1 MSARQTAS
9 WHADLFQSP
18 RGRRIARANPYV
30 DLEIAIAVIVVVAL
44 VMGIFVLV
52 KYLIEY

>member
-1 MSARQTAS
+1 MRTC
-9 WHADLFQSP
+9 FQSP

-44 VMGIFVLV
+44 AMGILVLV